1 MIDTFVRAGL
11 TRRRLLAQEVVVL
24 LAQEEARVPQSPTD
38 SGENSVVFRYIS
50 LHFPPITASAEEQTF
65 FVKMGSRGGGKPFAS
80 GANTSLSS
88 KGKNVP
94 ESSGPAAEQLS
105 QGVADIGLDSAE
117 GDGEWEVIS
126 KKSKNR
132 AGSSAAK
139 PWGSQNIN
147 TKAWGNPDVKQG
159 MRNSGGSGRVPGN
172 AWLSQPVD
180 PRGTTGR
187 GNVRTQT
194 FNRSMQSN
202 YGSPQPVIRPPLEH
216 GWNWQARAG
225 ATQLRGSEDQ
235 KKDENYEVNQENDS
249 YDDED
254 DGDEDDALEEDT
266 DDELLSED
274 FDSDTSQQSHETRK
288 KSRWFK
294 KFFDSLDSL
303 SIEEINEPARQW
315 HCPAC
320 QGGPGAIDWY
330 RGLQPLITHAKTKGA
345 KRVKLHRELAEVLD
359 EELSRRGS
367 SVIPAGEAFGKWKG
381 LMDEEKDH
389 EIVWPPMV
397 IIMNTRLE
405 QDDNDKW
412 LGMGN
417 QELLDYFS
425 GYAAVKARHS
435 YGPQGHR
442 GMSILIFESSA
453 RGYLEAERLH
463 KHFSDQGTD
472 RNAWDRRRILFYQGG
487 KRQLYG
493 YMALKEDLDLFNQHS
508 QGKSKLKYEIRSYR
522 EMVVTQIRQMA
533 EDNQQ
538 LMYFKNKV
546 FTEQRHS
553 KQLEESFGIVSEKL
567 RKTMEENRIVRQR
580 TQMHHL
586 QNKEE
591 LDFQEQFFKEQLQTI
606 HEQREAKEEDFEK
619 LQQDKRQQV
628 KKSNAN
634 PSSAEDYRNRVEQ
647 VEKFIELQDKEMGE
661 YVDER
666 DALIEE
672 RDEKLTAMKRRHQE
686 EELEIENEFSAR
698 LNSLMQKYT
707 PNQPQGT
714 ANA

>member
-1 MIDTFVRAGL
+1 
-11 TRRRLLAQEVVVL
+11 
-24 LAQEEARVPQSPTD
+24 
-38 SGENSVVFRYIS
+38 
-50 LHFPPITASAEEQTF
+50 
-65 FVKMGSRGGGKPFAS
+65 MGSRGGGKPFGS

-88 KGKNVP
+88 KGKNVS

-105 QGVADIGLDSAE
+105 QGVADIGLDSAQD
-117 GDGEWEVIS
+117 DGEWEVIA

-139 PWGSQNIN
+139 PWGSQNTN
-147 TKAWGNPDVKQG
+147 NKAWGNPEVIQKVG
-159 MRNSGGSGRVPGN
+159 MRNNGGSGKNPGN
-172 AWLSQPVD
+172 ARSTQPVD
-180 PRGTTGR
+180 PRGPTVR
-187 GNVRTQT
+187 GTARPQT
-194 FNRSMQSN
+194 FDRGVQSN
-202 YGSPQPVIRPPLEH
+202 YAAPQPVIRPPLEH
-216 GWNWQARAG
+216 GWSWQARTG
-225 ATQLRGSEDQ
+225 ATPLRSPGDQ
-235 KKDENYEVNQENDS
+235 KI
-249 YDDED
+249 
-254 DGDEDDALEEDT
+254 
-266 DDELLSED
+266 LSDD
-274 FDSDTSQQSHETRK
+274 FDSDTSQQSHEARK
-288 KSRWFK
+288 SSRWFK

-330 RGLQPLITHAKTKGA
+330 RGLQPLITHAKTKGS
-345 KRVKLHRELAEVLD
+345 KRVKLHRELAELLD
-359 EELSRRGS
+359 EELSRRGTS
-367 SVIPAGEAFGKWKG
+367 IIPAGEVFGKWKG
-381 LMDEEKDH
+381 LKDDEKDH

-397 IIMNTRLE
+397 IVMNTRLE

-425 GYAAVKARHS
+425 GYAAVKSRHS

-463 KHFSDQGTD
+463 KHFAEQGTD
-472 RNAWDRRRILFYQGG
+472 RNAWDRRRVLFYKGG

-508 QGKSKLKYEIRSYR
+508 QGKSRLKYELRSYH
-522 EMVVTQIRQMA
+522 EMVVNQIRQMA

-538 LMYFKNKV
+538 LIYLKNKV
-546 FTEQRHS
+546 VKEQRHS

-580 TQMHHL
+580 TQIHHE

-606 HEQREAKEEDFEK
+606 REQREAKEEDFEK

-628 KKSNAN
+628 KELNAN
-634 PSSAEDYRNRVEQ
+634 PSNTEDYRSRVEK
-647 VEKFIELQDKEMGE
+647 VEDFIELQDKEMEE
-661 YVDER
+661 YVAER
-666 DALIEE
+666 DSLIEE
-672 RDEKLTAMKRRHQE
+672 HGEKMTTMKRRHLE
-686 EELEIENEFSAR
+686 EELEMEKEFDAR
-698 LNSLMQKYT
+698 LAGLMKKYT
-707 PNQPQGT
+707 PNQAEGS
-714 ANA
+714 ANV

>member
-1 MIDTFVRAGL
+1 
-11 TRRRLLAQEVVVL
+11 
-24 LAQEEARVPQSPTD
+24 
-38 SGENSVVFRYIS
+38 
-50 LHFPPITASAEEQTF
+50 
-65 FVKMGSRGGGKPFAS
+65 MGSRGGGKPFGS

-88 KGKNVP
+88 KGKNVS

-105 QGVADIGLDSAE
+105 QGVADIGLDSAQD
-117 GDGEWEVIS
+117 DGEWEVIA

-139 PWGSQNIN
+139 PWGSQNTN
-147 TKAWGNPDVKQG
+147 NKAWGNPEVIQKVG
-159 MRNSGGSGRVPGN
+159 MRNNGGSGKNPGN
-172 AWLSQPVD
+172 ARSTQPVD
-180 PRGTTGR
+180 PRGPTGR
-187 GNVRTQT
+187 GTARPQT
-194 FNRSMQSN
+194 FNRGVQSN
-202 YGSPQPVIRPPLEH
+202 YAAPQPVIRPPLEH
-216 GWNWQARAG
+216 GW
-225 ATQLRGSEDQ
+225 SCD
-235 KKDENYEVNQENDS
+235 
-249 YDDED
+249 
-254 DGDEDDALEEDT
+254 
-266 DDELLSED
+266 D

-288 KSRWFK
+288 SSRWFK

-345 KRVKLHRELAEVLD
+345 KRVKLHRELAELLD
-359 EELSRRGS
+359 EELSRRGTS
-367 SVIPAGEAFGKWKG
+367 IIPAGEVFGKWKG
-381 LMDEEKDH
+381 LKDDEKDH

-397 IIMNTRLE
+397 IVMNTRLE

-425 GYAAVKARHS
+425 GYAAVKSRHS

-463 KHFSDQGTD
+463 KHFAEQGTD
-472 RNAWDRRRILFYQGG
+472 RNAWDRRRVLFYQGG

-508 QGKSKLKYEIRSYR
+508 QGKSRLKYELRSYH
-522 EMVVTQIRQMA
+522 EMVVNQIRQMA

-538 LMYFKNKV
+538 LIYLKNKV
-546 FTEQRHS
+546 VKEQRHS

-580 TQMHHL
+580 TQMHHE

-606 HEQREAKEEDFEK
+606 REQREAKEEDFEK

-628 KKSNAN
+628 KELNAN
-634 PSSAEDYRNRVEQ
+634 PSNTEEYRSRVEK
-647 VEKFIELQDKEMGE
+647 VEDFIELQDKEMEE
-661 YVDER
+661 YVAER
-666 DALIEE
+666 DSLIEE
-672 RDEKLTAMKRRHQE
+672 HGEKMTTMKRRHLE
-686 EELEIENEFSAR
+686 EELEMEKEFDAR
-698 LNSLMQKYT
+698 LAGLMKKYT
-707 PNQPQGT
+707 PNQAEGS
-714 ANA
+714 ANV